1 VRLDSKAHQSQVV
14 ESDGEPPLK
23 VSADRSDMAKLAN
36 RQLQLGDGRRLGYV
50 EYGDPAGRPVFLFP
64 GVPGSRL
71 QGHPDRSIAGT
82 LGVRLIGVDR
92 PGYGLSDEQ
101 RGRTLLDWPDD
112 VAALADHLGFE
123 RFAVVGISGGGPF
136 AAACA
141 WKIPERLVAVSLVS
155 AMGPA
160 DASETIANMP
170 WLNRLMLQIGK
181 RSERL
186 VSLPATA
193 LVGLARLRPEWFLA
207 VLNAHLPAVDR
218 ATYVRPEVQAAIRED
233 TAEALRSGG
242 QGAIRDI
249 VLLARPWGFSLH
261 EIHVPMRLWH
271 GTHDATVP
279 LPIGH
284 ALATALPRCEA
295 HFVPDTGH
303 FLVMERWQ
311 QILTDL
317 VQTDQ

>member
-1 VRLDSKAHQSQVV
+1 MASPRGKFPLIVV
-14 ESDGEPPLK
+14 TWLSSPTVSCSWGTDGDWVTWSTGIRP
-23 VSADRSDMAKLAN
+23 ADPYSCS
-36 RQLQLGDGRRLGYV
+36 
-50 EYGDPAGRPVFLFP
+50 PACRARACRATP
-64 GVPGSRL
+64 
-71 QGHPDRSIAGT
+71 IAR
-82 LGVRLIGVDR
+82 VRLIGVDR

-242 QGAIRDI
+242 QGVIRDI